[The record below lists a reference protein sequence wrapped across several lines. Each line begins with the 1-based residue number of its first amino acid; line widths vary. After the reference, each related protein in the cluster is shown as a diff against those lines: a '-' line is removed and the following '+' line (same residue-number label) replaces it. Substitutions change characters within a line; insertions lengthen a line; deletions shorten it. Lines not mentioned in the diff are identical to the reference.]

1 MQSGSETATKAS
13 PAGSVLAEALR
24 LDWQPPQATSGLLR
38 AFCAVVPFRERS
50 GELAD
55 LLDWCAKP
63 GGLSVRL
70 YTGGAGSGK
79 TRLLIEACTALQ
91 RSGWRA
97 GFLAPPPGDGP
108 DSRWLQSLTP
118 DRPLLIVI
126 DDASERTPA
135 IFALAAHFLRGDAAD
150 RQIRIVLLARR
161 RGEWWPLLGGCE
173 AGVGPLVRGRR
184 TEVMADGL
192 LDVPPAMR
200 RSFFADARAAF
211 IGRLAPA
218 RPAADP
224 PDLDQPHFAQ
234 AFFVQ
239 AAALAAALGRTIQGA
254 DELLDFVLRYDR
266 EEGWRP
272 RLAAGDLP
280 MPMFAQAAALATL
293 AGDAPSEAE
302 VLAIVGRGR
311 RLRELSAEA
320 VGHAV
325 ATLRA
330 LYPPAPPLAARAWLS
345 GVQPAL
351 LAEHL
356 VARSLAASSGLLR
369 AAFDDA
375 PSWRAKQSLA
385 LLCRLAQRRPS
396 EARWLA
402 HALTVNL
409 KDLAIP
415 ALEVA
420 VETGEPAGQAL
431 TALIEAHPDPQ
442 IAESLLARIPE
453 EMAGLQELA
462 VTLCRQL
469 LKALP
474 PSPNAKS
481 ADIARR
487 AALYMMLAKRLSD
500 LGRDR
505 AALAAAAEAVS
516 VLSQAAVA
524 QPERLRADLAGALN
538 NYAVLLHAHGRTDH
552 AIAAAGAAADVYR
565 VLARTKPEE
574 FGSRLASCLE
584 TAARILTAAD
594 RKDDVV
600 AALAEA
606 AAIGR
611 EAARRQ
617 PAVGKAPLAVT
628 LNLLAA
634 SMRSVGQRQAALA
647 ATSEAVDVL
656 RALAQE
662 RPDAFQPKLA
672 LCLSN
677 LAIDLSACGRRAE
690 AIAAAEE
697 SVTFHRLLVTTRA
710 DPRAAEGLARGLAT
724 LGSCQTGDGRTLAAM
739 AAFRDAICTLMPRF
753 MAEPETM
760 RSLMAAMIGDYR
772 HACAR
777 AGEVPDAALLE
788 PLEQRLSPPPASL
801 ALVATDAG

>member
-1 MQSGSETATKAS
+1 MQPGSETATKAS
-13 PAGSVLAEALR
+13 PAGSLLVENVR
-24 LDWQPPQATSGLLR
+24 LEWQPPQATSGLLR
-38 AFCAVVPFRERS
+38 ASCAVVPFRERS
-50 GELAD
+50 GERAD

-79 TRLLIEACTALQ
+79 TRLLIDGCTELQ
-91 RSGWRA
+91 RAGWRA
-97 GFLAPPPGDGP
+97 GFLAPPPTDGP
-108 DSRWLQSLTP
+108 DSRWLEALAP
-118 DRPLLIVI
+118 DGPLLIVI
-126 DDASERTPA
+126 DDAAERTQA
-135 IFALAAHFLRGDAAD
+135 IFALVARLVRGDAAD
-150 RQIRIVLLARR
+150 RQVRIVLLARR
-161 RGEWWPLLGGCE
+161 RGEWWPLLCGCE
-173 AGVGPLVRGRR
+173 AGVGPLLRGPR
-184 TEVMADGL
+184 TEVVADDIL
-192 LDVPPAMR
+192 ELPPAIR

-224 PDLDQPHFAQ
+224 PDLDQSHFAQ
-234 AFFVQ
+234 VFFVH

-272 RLAAGDLP
+272 RLAAVDLP
-280 MPMFAQAAALATL
+280 MPSFAQAAALATL
-293 AGDAPSEAE
+293 AGDVPSEAE
-302 VLAIVGRGR
+302 ARAIVGRGR

-330 LYPPAPPLAARAWLS
+330 LYPPSPPTAGRVWLS

-375 PSWRAKQSLA
+375 PTWRAKQSLG
-385 LLCRLAQRRPS
+385 LLCRLAQRRPG

-453 EMAGLQELA
+453 EIAGLQELA

-469 LKALP
+469 LKAP
-474 PSPNAKS
+474 PPGSNAKS
-481 ADIARR
+481 ADIGRR

-516 VLSQAAVA
+516 VLGQAAVA
-524 QPERLRADLAGALN
+524 QPDRLRVDLAGALN

-552 AIAAAGAAADVYR
+552 AIASVRAAADVYR
-565 VLARTKPEE
+565 ILARTKPEE
-574 FGSRLASCLE
+574 FGSRLACCLE

-594 RKDDVV
+594 RKDDAVD
-600 AALAEA
+600 ALAEA

-611 EAARRQ
+611 EVAHRQ
-617 PAVGKAPLAVT
+617 PAVGKAQLAVT
-628 LNLLAA
+628 LNLLAG
-634 SMRSVGQRQAALA
+634 SMRVAGQRQAALE
-647 ATSEAVDVL
+647 ATSEAVEVL
-656 RALAQE
+656 RALAQQ
-662 RPDAFQPKLA
+662 RPDAFEPKLA

-697 SVTFHRLLVTTRA
+697 SVTLHRLLVMTRG
-710 DPRAAEGLARGLAT
+710 DPRAEEGLARGLAT
-724 LGSCQTGDGRTLAAM
+724 LGSCQTGDGRTRAAM

-753 MAEPETM
+753 MAEPDAM
-760 RSLMAAMIGDYR
+760 RALMAAMIGDYR
-772 HACAR
+772 RACAG
-777 AGEVPDAALLE
+777 AGEAPDAALLE

>member
-91 RSGWRA
+91 RAGWRA
-97 GFLAPPPGDGP
+97 GFFAPPLPDGP
-108 DSRWLQSLTP
+108 DSRWLEALTP

-126 DDASERTPA
+126 DDASERTQA
-135 IFALAAHFLRGDAAD
+135 IFALAAHLLRGDAAD
-150 RQIRIVLLARR
+150 RQVRIVLLARR

-200 RSFFADARAAF
+200 RSYFADAHAAF

-234 AFFVQ
+234 AFFVH
-239 AAALAAALGRTIQGA
+239 AAALAAALSRTIQGA

-272 RLAAGDLP
+272 RLAALNLP
-280 MPMFAQAAALATL
+280 MPVFAQAAALATL
-293 AGDAPSEAE
+293 AGDVPSEAE
-302 VLAIVGRGR
+302 ARAIVSRGR
-311 RLRELSAEA
+311 RLRELSVEA
-320 VGHAV
+320 VGHVV

-330 LYPPAPPLAARAWLS
+330 LYPPAPAIADRVWLS

-369 AAFDDA
+369 PAFDDA
-375 PSWRAKQSLA
+375 PTWRAKQSLG

-415 ALEVA
+415 ALQVA

-442 IAESLLARIPE
+442 TAESLLVRIPE
-453 EMAGLQELA
+453 DMTGLQELA

-469 LKALP
+469 LKMHP
-474 PSPNAKS
+474 PSPSAKS
-481 ADIARR
+481 ADTERR

-505 AALAAAAEAVS
+505 AALAAAAESVS
-516 VLSQAAVA
+516 VLGQAAVA
-524 QPERLRADLAGALN
+524 QPERFRADLGAALN

-552 AIAAAGAAADVYR
+552 AIASAGAAADVYR

-594 RKDDVV
+594 RKDDAV

-617 PAVGKAPLAVT
+617 PAVGRAPLAVT
-628 LNLLAA
+628 LNLLAG

-647 ATSEAVDVL
+647 ATSEAAEIL
-656 RALAQE
+656 RALAQQ
-662 RPDAFQPKLA
+662 RPDAYQPKLA

-697 SVTFHRLLVTTRA
+697 SVTFHRLLVTTRG

-753 MAEPETM
+753 MAEPEAM

-772 HACAR
+772 RACAR
-777 AGEVPDAALLE
+777 ASEAPDAALLE